1 MYPISSAVKALFDS
15 EQRQVLRIT
24 GTDRNGSAINI
35 TEANVMENGFNIDRY
50 SCNGK
55 KLEIGTAIAS
65 ELTLRLDNRQGQ
77 FNNVIFEGAELFV
90 EIGVADWT
98 QADPVVTYIP
108 CGYFTPD
115 EQPRRL
121 SAISLNAMDRMT
133 RFDIV
138 LYKSIPWTDNLGNII
153 TDNLNNPFYFN
164 VALGFPASIANLI
177 GQICMIADV
186 PLGTDL
192 SQFPGYDYVLTAM
205 PEFDGDVTFRNL
217 IQWCAGLMGTNAW
230 IDWTGSLRFSWY
242 DNETNYVM
250 TTANRFNSDLYEND
264 IQITG
269 VQFQDTDEAKTLYLA
284 GVDTYTLDLT
294 GNPLINGTNAADVL
308 NNIYEIVHNYTYR
321 PFTATVVTAPY
332 LWPMDRV
339 TFTDR
344 DGGGHVSLL
353 TNVNLTVNGNTQLAS
368 SGETAALNGMAS
380 PSGFTPG
387 QSNVLQNIR
396 RVSNADLNDA
406 VNRATATITGANG
419 GFVRFIYDT
428 DEDGNTVMTEIVIMD
443 TDDIETA
450 KKVWRWNSGGFA
462 YSESGY
468 NGTYTTAITQDG
480 EIVADFIT
488 AGKMSANVIRAGLLT
503 DTYQRNYW
511 DLDRGIFRL
520 SGNAT
525 LDDRPVSQL
534 LQDIDATITNVDVE
548 FAQNQSPTIPPTDGW
563 TTEAPPWAAGYY
575 IWQRTVTTTP
585 SGTNYSEPVCI
596 SGRDGSESTPGLNQ
610 ATIML
615 YKRSAAQP
623 DKPSVNTVY
632 TFTTGVLSPL
642 PDGWTR
648 GIPNGTDPCW
658 VTSASAISTDTSD
671 NIPASEW
678 LTPTKFAENG
688 ENGSSIDTIVNYY
701 AISATTEPP
710 ADTEFWTP
718 GVAVPWMDNF
728 GNVITAGSSGDL
740 EFMPPEVPVPTEID
754 PYVWRY
760 QLTTYTDGSTVR
772 SNKEIVSVIGRD
784 GVGIEQIIEQYYL
797 STSNQEQIGGEWSTE
812 QPAWESGLYIWTR
825 TVVTWTNG
833 NVTETDPML
842 AKAINGA
849 NESANDA
856 VNLANKAI
864 DNTSN
869 LDASLNQAGVF
880 YRLTN
885 GGTEQGIYLEN
896 HKLYINGT
904 YIKAG
909 TIEGSY
915 IAANTITITQF
926 SEEAKSALII
936 GTTVK
941 TQYFLSTS
949 TERPEGDGET
959 WSDGI
964 KSWQPGRYL
973 WTRTAT
979 TKTYANGNSATTYM
993 PSENGAYDYNLT
1005 FALMTASSAQASANA
1020 RINTYYQA
1028 SQPTDGL
1035 TTGDL
1040 WIDTDDG
1047 NKLYRWNGSAWVDVQ
1062 DDAIQSALEAAGDAQ
1077 ATADSKIITFCQP
1090 NQPTATDVGDLWID
1104 TDDGNKLYRWNGTE
1118 WQNVQDTAI
1127 ADAAR
1132 LASQAQTTANS
1143 KITTSYQNDAPTA
1156 SAIGDLWID
1165 TNDDNKLYRWNGSQW
1180 IDAQDKEIQQA
1191 LTAAGD
1197 AQATADGKIATF
1209 AQDSQPAI
1217 SESST
1222 GDLWI
1227 DTNDGNKLY
1236 RFDGTT
1242 WVSAQD
1248 GAIQNVANL
1257 ANGAVK
1263 SVVSVFFRSTSSTPP
1278 SRPTQAT
1285 VIGTATDRDGVWSYN
1300 MPIPRNGKYFYTC
1313 EQYNYVDLKV
1323 AYSDVKTLTTLD
1335 YTSKWCS
1342 ATDSTQIDGSAIFAG
1357 SITADKIAAGSI
1369 TVTQL
1374 SKDVEDSIIDA
1385 QDTANGA
1392 IYRQQRIY
1400 CSTASGSGDPIAP
1413 TTWVTTASNIQNN
1426 WTTVR
1431 PVYSSSYPV
1440 LFTAIQRQTMEQFQ
1454 DGLNECS
1461 TTPAE
1466 QDYTTTVIDGGH
1478 ITTGTI
1484 DASVVNVTNIKAG
1497 NITSGYISADR
1508 IQSRSLSA
1516 DKIFGGTLRLGGSNN
1531 VNGTLEVYNAS
1542 GTRVVLLNNTG
1553 ARINGTMI
1561 TEGTDAASNPVS
1573 VKMDQGKVQ
1582 CLFGTTPMVELGYE
1596 PVHQTFALR
1605 PSGNMSNVYI
1615 DAITTSGSG
1624 SSETMVG
1631 GSSLSLN
1638 KTGRVDLVCDSLY
1651 VSSATTVPEQ
1661 GQTTQEILVGNGWRL
1676 RFTNGILTYCGT

>member
-24 GTDRNGSAINI
+24 GTDRNGTAINI

-121 SAISLNAMDRMT
+121 STISLNAMDRMT

-153 TDNLNNPFYFN
+153 TDNINNPIYFN

-177 GQICMIADV
+177 GQICMISDV

-217 IQWCAGLMGTNAW
+217 IQWCAGLMGTNTW

-308 NNIYEIVHNYTYR
+308 NNVYETVHNYTYR

-353 TNVNLTVNGNTQLAS
+353 TNVNLTVNGNTQLAA
-368 SGETAALNGMAS
+368 SGETAAINGMAS

-396 RVSNADLNDA
+396 RISNADLNDA

-671 NIPASEW
+671 NISASEW

-772 SNKEIVSVIGRD
+772 SNKEIISVIGRD

-825 TVVTWTNG
+825 TVITWTNG
-833 NVTETDPML
+833 NVTETDPVL

-896 HKLYINGT
+896 NKLYINGT

-926 SEEAKSALII
+926 SEEAQSALII

-979 TKTYANGNSATTYM
+979 TKTYANGNSVTTYM

-1005 FALMTASSAQASANA
+1005 FALMTASLAQASANA
-1020 RINTYYQA
+1020 KINTYYQA

-1040 WIDTDDG
+1040 WMDTDDG
-1047 NKLYRWNGSAWVDVQ
+1047 
-1062 DDAIQSALEAAGDAQ
+1062 
-1077 ATADSKIITFCQP
+1077 
-1090 NQPTATDVGDLWID
+1090 
-1104 TDDGNKLYRWNGTE
+1104 
-1118 WQNVQDTAI
+1118 
-1127 ADAAR
+1127 
-1132 LASQAQTTANS
+1132 
-1143 KITTSYQNDAPTA
+1143 
-1156 SAIGDLWID
+1156 
-1165 TNDDNKLYRWNGSQW
+1165 NKLYRWNGSQW

-1209 AQDSQPAI
+1209 AQDSQPTI

-1236 RFDGTT
+1236 RFNGTT
-1242 WVSAQD
+1242 WVSVQD

-1374 SKDVEDSIIDA
+1374 SKDVEDSITDA

-1400 CSTASGSGDPIAP
+1400 CSAASGSGDPIPP

-1440 LFTAIQRQTMEQFQ
+1440 LFTAIQRQTMQQFQ

-1478 ITTGTI
+1478 ITTGSI
-1484 DASVVNVTNIKAG
+1484 DANRITTGTLDARKVNVVNLNASNIIAG
-1497 NITSGYISADR
+1497 TMSANL
-1508 IQSRSLSA
+1508 IY
-1516 DKIFGGTLRLGGSNN
+1516 GGTLKLGGNN
-1531 VNGTLEVYNAS
+1531 NANGRLEVYDAS
-1542 GTRVVLLNNTG
+1542 NSRVALLDNTG
-1553 ARINGTMI
+1553 AHINGSI
-1561 TEGTDAASNPVS
+1561 TSTDTDTFGDPVS
-1573 VKMDQGKVQ
+1573 VKLEKGAITYYYNGSPYMQMGYAEP
-1582 CLFGTTPMVELGYE
+1582 LGFGIRPVGTRNEVTIDATVEG
-1596 PVHQTFALR
+1596 A
-1605 PSGNMSNVYI
+1605 SGNIERGAYVSADKNGLIRMFCDRIRVGKFTDLQARYGTNGTFQSADGKTIEV
-1615 DAITTSGSG
+1615 TSGFITSI
-1624 SSETMVG
+1624 
-1631 GSSLSLN
+1631 
-1638 KTGRVDLVCDSLY
+1638 R
-1651 VSSATTVPEQ
+1651 
-1661 GQTTQEILVGNGWRL
+1661 
-1676 RFTNGILTYCGT
+1676 